1 MSALKVELAGT
12 SLKRWAATAVKGTAT
27 TNATTSASGTRI
39 RRIATSTLDV
49 LPAQRTRDGRE
60 DVEKAVGVSV
70 SFPSATMLQI
80 LTPSGD
86 LVTEAPFDLDMAVK
100 LYRAMVFARTYD
112 RKSTALQKQGR
123 LATYAPFEGQEAA
136 QVGSAA
142 ALAPDDWMVG
152 TYRDAA
158 AMWMQGYPMELLFA
172 GRTGDERGGS
182 PPAGVNVMPPSIT
195 VGGHMVHAVGLAW
208 AERMKGAGRIAITYF
223 GDGATSEGD
232 FHEAMNFAAVFEVGC
247 VFFCQNNGWAI
258 SMPRQSQTASDTIA
272 EKAIAYGM
280 PGVQVDGN
288 DVMAVYDAT
297 KEAVT
302 RARMGGGPTL
312 IEAVTYRI
320 GPHTTADDPGR
331 YRTEEESG
339 EWRRK
344 DPLERLRLFL
354 SERDRW
360 TEHWQA
366 QLDQQ
371 ASAEIE
377 RAIAVAEALPPFAA
391 SDIFE
396 AMFAELPPHL
406 VEQLR
411 MAEESG

>member
-1 MSALKVELAGT
+1 
-12 SLKRWAATAVKGTAT
+12 
-27 TNATTSASGTRI
+27 
-39 RRIATSTLDV
+39 
-49 LPAQRTRDGRE
+49 
-60 DVEKAVGVSV
+60 
-70 SFPSATMLQI
+70 MLQI

-86 LVTEAPFDLDMAVK
+86 LVADAPFDLDMAVR

-136 QVGSAA
+136 QVGSSA
-142 ALAPDDWMVG
+142 ALNPDDWMVA

-182 PPAGVNVMPPSIT
+182 PPVPVNVMPPSIT

-208 AERMKGAGRIAITYF
+208 AERLKGSDRIAMTYF

-247 VFFCQNNGWAI
+247 VFVCQNNGWAI
-258 SMPRQSQTASDTIA
+258 SMPRDAQTASETIA
-272 EKAIAYGM
+272 QKALAYGM
-280 PGVQVDGN
+280 PGLQVDGN
-288 DVMAVYDAT
+288 DLFAVYEAAR
-297 KEAVT
+297 EAVT

-320 GPHTTADDPGR
+320 GPHTTADDPSR
-331 YRTEEESG
+331 YRTEDDAAT
-339 EWRRK
+339 WRRR
-344 DPLERLRLFL
+344 DPLERVRLYL

-360 TEHWQA
+360 SREWQ
-366 QLDQQ
+366 DQVEEM
-371 ASAEIE
+371 ASEEIE
-377 RAIAVAEALPPFAA
+377 RAVAAAEALEQPSV
-391 SDIFE
+391 SDVFTG
-396 AMFAELPPHL
+396 MFAELPPIL
-406 VEQLR
+406 AEQLR
-411 MAEESG
+411 WAEESE